1 VAKGTE
7 YLSLTRDQKLNILWD
22 KITENNEMGDNFHH
36 EVTEIDVSTV
46 FDEFGDEMEC
56 RHKTLHSQ
64 GNVGKVYWV
73 DNGGHKYTGIFQGG
87 DAGFIRISS
96 TNKVV
101 APGEEA

>member
-1 VAKGTE
+1 VAKGAE
-7 YLSLTRDQKLNILWD
+7 YLSLMREEKVNILWN
-22 KITENNEMGDNFHH
+22 KITESADKGENFHH

-73 DNGGHKYTGIFQGG
+73 DKGEHNYTGIFEGG

-96 TNKVV
+96 TN
-101 APGEEA
+101 